1 MNSNN
6 YRSKKI
12 FDLEIKKIFSESH
25 YITHTDFIS
34 NNNYLS
40 YFLGEM
46 PLVLRKNQKELNLF
60 SNICLHR
67 SCIIH
72 DEGLGNKSF
81 TCPYHG
87 WKYNDSGDLKFSPL
101 VKLKKKIKL
110 KKYFT
115 YDTNKFIFGSLNKS
129 NKNLFLKK
137 SILSKINI
145 SNIFYRSSL
154 VHKGNWKLLVE
165 NVLEGYHLSFV
176 HKNSFVKNNF
186 NSLSNYQNKY
196 FNYGS
201 TSKIF
206 RNTNKNKLFNISNFG
221 EYEHHYIFPNLFIS
235 VTDSTIGFISHFIPT
250 NYKETKLNFLLFELP
265 RMNKL
270 EQNVK
275 KRIQDSAIEFTNIA
289 LNEDKQVIELSQKG
303 LNFSKQRN
311 IYLSNNEERVI
322 HFHKMYEKKIK

>member
-25 YITHTDFIS
+25 YISHTDFIS

-46 PLVLRKNQKELNLF
+46 PLVLRKNQKELNLL

-115 YDTNKFIFGSLNKS
+115 HNVNKFIFGSLNK
-129 NKNLFLKK
+129 NNRNFLLRK
-137 SILSKINI
+137 SILNKINI

-165 NVLEGYHLSFV
+165 NVLESYHLSFV

-186 NSLSNYQNKY
+186 NSLSKIHNKY
-196 FNYGS
+196 FDYGS

-206 RNTNKNKLFNISNFG
+206 RNRDKNKSFDMNNFG
-221 EYEHHYIFPNLFIS
+221 KYEHYYIFPNLFIS
-235 VTDSTIGFISHFIPT
+235 ITDDAIGFVSSFIPT
-250 NYKETKLNFLLFELP
+250 NHQETKLNFSLFELS
-265 RMNKL
+265 RMSKL
-270 EQNVK
+270 EKKVK
-275 KRIQDSAIEFTNIA
+275 KHFQDSAIEFTNIA

-311 IYLSNNEERVI
+311 IYLPSEERIV
-322 HFHKMYEKKIK
+322 HFHKIYEKKIK

>member
-12 FDLEIKKIFSESH
+12 FDLEVKKIFSDSH
-25 YITHTDFIS
+25 FISHTDFIS
-34 NNNYLS
+34 DNNYFS

-46 PLVLRKNQKELNLF
+46 PLVLRKNHRELNLL

-72 DEGLGNKSF
+72 KEGLGKKSF

-87 WKYNDSGDLKFSPL
+87 WKYNDNGDLKISPL
-101 VKLKKKIKL
+101 VKLKKKIRL
-110 KKYFT
+110 KKYFAH
-115 YDTNKFIFGSLNKS
+115 DINRFIFGSLNK
-129 NKNLFLKK
+129 NNRNFVLKK
-137 SILSKINI
+137 SILNKINI

-154 VHKGNWKLLVE
+154 VHEANWKLLVE

-186 NSLSNYQNKY
+186 NSLSKVRNKY

-206 RNTNKNKLFNISNFG
+206 RNKNKSFDMNNFG
-221 EYEHHYIFPNLFIS
+221 EYEHYYIFPNLFIS
-235 VTDSTIGFISHFIPT
+235 ITDDTIGFVSSFIPT
-250 NYKETKLNFLLFELP
+250 NHKKTKLNFSLFELP
-265 RMNKL
+265 RMSKL
-270 EQNVK
+270 EK
-275 KRIQDSAIEFTNIA
+275 KIKKHIQDSAIEFTNIA

-311 IYLSNNEERVI
+311 IYLPSEERIV